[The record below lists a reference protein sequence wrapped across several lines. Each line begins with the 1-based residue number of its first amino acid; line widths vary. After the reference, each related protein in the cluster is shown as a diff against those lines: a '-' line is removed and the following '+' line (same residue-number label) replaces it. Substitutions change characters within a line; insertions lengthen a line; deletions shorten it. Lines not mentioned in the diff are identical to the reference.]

1 MKFVYWGARHYG
13 KSYIVSLFRY
23 NRKTVTR
30 MRIGGKY
37 LSQKYEYYDKDQHF
51 ITYCRYVED
60 SHISKRNTIHTLSSD
75 ELMSINTD
83 IGLKTMEFVEEDW
96 LGYGANDPPLSNVL
110 LKTNRISSKIDRD
123 LYPIYQDHGSKWH
136 EHFFNDLCTC
146 DLFVPQPH
154 EELFEYQP
162 FIDYFKTCHNIIAYK
177 SNILDITIARVNL
190 FVSAATNK
198 TFNVNVKNV
207 EDAWYTDKELV
218 FRHLD
223 DFTRNN
229 RNVEQIL
236 IDKGIEYDYLNLDD
250 HDYKM
255 FCETELPRTHG
266 VIGYNKDTDRYKL
279 AVTMAKEYL
288 QTRNLTDMRLSGRLQ
303 DNI

>member
-1 MKFVYWGARHYG
+1 
-13 KSYIVSLFRY
+13 
-23 NRKTVTR
+23 

-136 EHFFNDLCTC
+136 DHFFNDLCTC
-146 DLFVPQPH
+146 DVFIPQPH
-154 EELFEYQP
+154 PQIFYEP
-162 FIDYFKTCHNIIAYK
+162 FIDQFKTCHNIVPYK

-190 FVSAATNK
+190 FVSSTTNK

-218 FRHLD
+218 FKHLD
-223 DFTRNN
+223 DFTMNN
-229 RNVEQIL
+229 RNVEQTL
-236 IDKGIEYDYLNLDD
+236 IDNGIEFDYLDLDN

-255 FCETELPRTHG
+255 LCENNTPSGDTRYP
-266 VIGYNKDTDRYKL
+266 YNKDTDRYNL
-279 AVTMAKEYL
+279 AVTMAKEYIH
-288 QTRNLTDMRLSGRLQ
+288 TRNLTDMRLSGRLQ